1 MAFIPLDSPKSKNQ
15 ISDKPVR
22 PGYLEIAD
30 LYMIKAHVVL
40 EAKGLYI

>member
-22 PGYLEIAD
+22 PGFLAIESIYPIE
-30 LYMIKAHVVL
+30 AHVVL